1 MLATRSTLNNCCNT
15 TAPAREVLSRMGLR
29 CKIFSWLMSKCA
41 RPNQSDI
48 DWGQGMQLPPP
59 LLALELGESNPTLL
73 LGNRVFCS
81 LVINGDRPR

>member
-1 MLATRSTLNNCCNT
+1 
-15 TAPAREVLSRMGLR
+15 
-29 CKIFSWLMSKCA
+29 MSKCA